1 MSVIIIA
8 KNQTAAALA
17 LTQIPVPDNEIPAS
31 GQVTLTD
38 FASIVEIQEDADL
51 SAHIAATDV
60 ILNIDG
66 VDLSTADSAAWAVPL
81 TVATIAEVDAGTAGD
96 KSVSPASLAGSALAS
111 DVATNNAK
119 VSNATH
125 TGDVTGS
132 AALTIAA
139 NAVTNAML
147 AQVATDTLKGRT
159 TAGTGDPDDL
169 TATQARTV
177 LNVEDGADVTDA
189 ANVAAA
195 GAVMETLADAKGDL
209 FAASAADTVARLAV
223 GTNGQILTADS
234 AEATGV
240 KWATGGGGGQTD
252 TVTGSSGIVNAGT
265 NVDADLTPTYGTTA
279 GTITEGDDARLSD
292 ARAPTGAAGGDLAGT
307 YASPSVAAITET
319 TGPTSLTIGAI
330 ADGETLRR
338 SGAAVVGYA
347 PIIACCPFGA
357 KSDSTG
363 KLLIAN
369 GKSTDA
375 DDSSKAKTQQP
386 IAHDGTLIGLAY
398 KTKEGTSSTIMKVH
412 IDGAVVATV
421 TLASLNAAFA
431 GVETISVAVSAGQ
444 YVEIEYDASDKPGEC
459 TMYFLQEL
467 TL

>member
-1 MSVIIIA
+1 MSGFHGEQTTADGLHILTRWEYTSSVA
-8 KNQTAAALA
+8 RDAASYTAADEGGVARVGAAAPWDFYA
-17 LTQIPVPDNEIPAS
+17 LTNAS
-31 GQVTLTD
+31 GP
-38 FASIVEIQEDADL
+38 
-51 SAHIAATDV
+51 
-60 ILNIDG
+60 
-66 VDLSTADSAAWAVPL
+66 AWVQ
-81 TVATIAEVDAGTAGD
+81 IGAG
-96 KSVSPASLAGSALAS
+96 
-111 DVATNNAK
+111 
-119 VSNATH
+119 
-125 TGDVTGS
+125 
-132 AALTIAA
+132 
-139 NAVTNAML
+139 
-147 AQVATDTLKGRT
+147 
-159 TAGTGDPDDL
+159 
-169 TATQARTV
+169 
-177 LNVEDGADVTDA
+177 
-189 ANVAAA
+189 
-195 GAVMETLADAKGDL
+195 
-209 FAASAADTVARLAV
+209 
-223 GTNGQILTADS
+223 
-234 AEATGV
+234 
-240 KWATGGGGGQTD
+240 GGGGGQTD